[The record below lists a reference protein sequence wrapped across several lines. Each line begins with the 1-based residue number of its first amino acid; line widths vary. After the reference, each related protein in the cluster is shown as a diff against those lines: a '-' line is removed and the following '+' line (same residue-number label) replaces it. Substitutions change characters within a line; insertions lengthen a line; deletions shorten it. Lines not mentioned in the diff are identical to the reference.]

1 MYDPRIQ
8 DRRLSF
14 GVSGLLWKRNLL
26 FYDRETDSLWSQ
38 LLGRA
43 VAGPLAGTP
52 VDEVAIL
59 PSMQPTW
66 SAWKKQHPATLVL
79 SFQTGYPMD
88 YGRDPYEG
96 FPLDRTPALVV
107 SLGGKTRIYPFRELK
122 KVGRIL
128 RDSLAGKEITIEFD
142 EREGQAAARRTNG
155 AAVAS
160 FVAFLPDARAFY
172 PKAEVFRHRQEARR

>member
-1 MYDPRIQ
+1 M
-8 DRRLSF
+8 

-52 VDEVAIL
+52 IEIL
-59 PSMQPTW
+59 PSLQTTW
-66 SAWKKQHPATLVL
+66 SAWKRQHPSTLAL

-88 YGRDPYEG
+88 YGRDPYEE
-96 FPLDRTPALVV
+96 FPLSRTPALVV
-107 SLGGKTRIYPFRELK
+107 SFGGETRIYPFHELK

-128 RDSLAGKEITIEFD
+128 RDSIAGTEITIEFD
-142 EREGQAAARRTNG
+142 EREGQATARRADG
-155 AAVAS
+155 VAVPS

-172 PKAEVFRHRQEARR
+172 PKAEVFKYKQEARR

>member
-8 DRRLSF
+8 GRRLSF

-26 FYDRETDSLWSQ
+26 LYDRETDSLWSQ

-52 VDEVAIL
+52 IEIL
-59 PSMQPTW
+59 PSMQTTW
-66 SAWKKQHPATLVL
+66 SAWKKQHPSTLAL

-88 YGRDPYEG
+88 YGRNPYEE

-107 SLGGKTRIYPFRELK
+107 SLGGETRIYPFRELK
-122 KVGRIL
+122 KTGGML

-142 EREGQAAARRTNG
+142 EREAQATARRADG
-155 AAVAS
+155 VAVSS

-172 PKAEVFRHRQEARR
+172 PKAEVFRHRKEARR